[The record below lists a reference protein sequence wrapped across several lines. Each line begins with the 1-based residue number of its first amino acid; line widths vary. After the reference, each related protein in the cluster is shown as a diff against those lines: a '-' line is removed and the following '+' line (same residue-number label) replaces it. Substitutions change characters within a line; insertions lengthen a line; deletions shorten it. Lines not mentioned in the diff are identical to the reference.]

1 MSAFLARADFHD
13 NGRCQAGKRREL
25 TASAREEMLDESFR
39 AAIRDRNRMYQDDE
53 Q

>member
-1 MSAFLARADFHD
+1 MARASFHY
-13 NGRCQAGKRREL
+13 NVLWQADKRREL

-39 AAIRDRNRMYQDDE
+39 AAIRDRNRMYQHDE